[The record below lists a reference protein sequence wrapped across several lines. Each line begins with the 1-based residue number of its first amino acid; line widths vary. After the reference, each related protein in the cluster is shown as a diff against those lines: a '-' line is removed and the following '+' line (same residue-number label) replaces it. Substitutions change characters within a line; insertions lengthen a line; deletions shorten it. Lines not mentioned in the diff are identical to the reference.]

1 MKKIYFVGGSP
12 CTGKSTVCEII
23 AKNYNLYYFKV
34 DDYLDKYM
42 KKVALNKDTLDRKSV
57 V

>member
-42 KKVALNKDTLDRKSV
+42 KKVALNKDKIGRAHV
-57 V
+57 